1 MADYHTVMASGPKE
15 PSQAKPRGPWTPE
28 EIACNERAE
37 QIRALR
43 DLEKTPEE
51 RLEETI
57 RLSRFMSELREGLP
71 SDVRTR

>member
-1 MADYHTVMASGPKE
+1 MMASKPKQR
-15 PSQAKPRGPWTPE
+15 SQARPRGPWTPE
-28 EIACNERAE
+28 EIARNERAE

-43 DLEKTPEE
+43 DLDKTPEE

-71 SDVRTR
+71 SDVRA

>member
-1 MADYHTVMASGPKE
+1 MSAPQKMRPK
-15 PSQAKPRGPWTPE
+15 GPWTPE
-28 EIACNERAE
+28 EIARNERAE

-57 RLSRFMSELREGLP
+57 RLSRFMSELKDGLP
-71 SDVRTR
+71 SDVRA

>member
-1 MADYHTVMASGPKE
+1 MSAPQKMRPK
-15 PSQAKPRGPWTPE
+15 GPWTAE
-28 EIACNERAE
+28 EFARHERAE

-57 RLSRFMSELREGLP
+57 RLSRFMSELKEGLP
-71 SDVRTR
+71 SDVRA